1 MEYVKKN
8 SLGVLK
14 KCEEAEASHVM
25 QTVGEYKELLDIAK
39 MYRDDL
45 YREQQRY
52 LDLKKANAS
61 LQDKIERQQDE
72 NDRLCSRVQDM
83 ELRISDTEKEYARR
97 ISDLKEHISEQD
109 VAVKQAQK
117 LNENLKRIC
126 RERANS
132 DRNITPKKEHDGYL
146 VLQSRDWGERLPDR
160 RMVRTWKSVLQTPY
174 DASIE
179 QSVIEKQILEDLTER
194 VLIDIGCLHYVS
206 LEDNG
211 TYTCVDDG
219 NVLYCWRCSADY
231 KSGYW
236 CVIIYTTKPLV
247 VPLERRYRTVRRKQ
261 NRK

>member
-1 MEYVKKN
+1 MFSANFYTCALQVQELEVQIKENRKMYSERIN
-8 SLGVLK
+8 ELGQK
-14 KCEEAEASHVM
+14 IAEREEAV
-25 QTVGEYKELLDIAK
+25 
-39 MYRDDL
+39 R
-45 YREQQRY
+45 
-52 LDLKKANAS
+52 
-61 LQDKIERQQDE
+61 
-72 NDRLCSRVQDM
+72 
-83 ELRISDTEKEYARR
+83 
-97 ISDLKEHISEQD
+97 
-109 VAVKQAQK
+109 QAQK
-117 LNENLKRIC
+117 LNENLRRIC

-179 QSVIEKQILEDLTER
+179 QSVIEEQILEDLTEK
-194 VLIDIGCLHYVS
+194 VLVDIGCLHYVS

>member
-1 MEYVKKN
+1 MEYVKRN
-8 SLGVLK
+8 SFGSIK
-14 KCEEAEASHVM
+14 KCEEADASYVM
-25 QTVGEYKELLDIAK
+25 QTVEEYKELLDIAK

-45 YREQQRY
+45 HREQQRY
-52 LDLKKANAS
+52 LDLKKANAG
-61 LQDKIERQQDE
+61 LQDKLERQRDE
-72 NDRLCSRVQDM
+72 NDRLCNQVQDM
-83 ELRISDTEKEYARR
+83 ELQISDTEKEYARR
-97 ISDLKEHISEQD
+97 IIDLKKHITEQV

-117 LNENLKRIC
+117 LNDNLKRIC

-132 DRNITPKKEHDGYL
+132 ERNITPKKEHDGYL
-146 VLQSRDWGERLPDR
+146 VLQSREWRERLPDR

-179 QSVIEKQILEDLTER
+179 QSVIEEQILEDLTEK
-194 VLIDIGCLHYVS
+194 VLVDIGCLHHVS
-206 LEDNG
+206 PENNG
-211 TYTCVDDG
+211 IYTYVDDG
-219 NVLYCWRCSADY
+219 SVMYCWRCSADY

>member
-1 MEYVKKN
+1 MEYVKRN

-14 KCEEAEASHVM
+14 KCEEADASHVM
-25 QTVGEYKELLDIAK
+25 QTVGEYKELIDIAK

-45 YREQQRY
+45 HREQQRY
-52 LDLKKANAS
+52 LDLKKVNTS
-61 LQDKIERQQDE
+61 LLNKLERQRDE

-83 ELRISDTEKEYARR
+83 ELQISDTKKEYAGR
-97 ISDLKEHISEQD
+97 ITDLKEHITEQD

-146 VLQSRDWGERLPDR
+146 VLQSREWRERLLDK
-160 RMVRTWKSVLQTPY
+160 RMVRTWKSVIQTPY

-179 QSVIEKQILEDLTER
+179 PEVIEKQVFGDLIEG
-194 VLIDIGCLHYVS
+194 VLVDIGCRHYV
-206 LEDNG
+206 LPEDNG
-211 TYTCVDDG
+211 KYTHEDDG
-219 NVLYCWRCSADY
+219 GVMYCWRYSADY

-236 CVIIYTTKPLV
+236 CVIIYTTRPLI
-247 VPLERRYRTVRRKQ
+247 VPVERRFRNVREKRNK
-261 NRK
+261 K

>member
-45 YREQQRY
+45 HREQQRY
-52 LDLKKANAS
+52 LDLKKENAS
-61 LQDKIERQQDE
+61 LRNKLERQRDE

-83 ELRISDTEKEYARR
+83 ELRISDTEKKYAGR
-97 ISDLKEHISEQD
+97 ITDLKEHITEQD
-109 VAVKQAQK
+109 LAVKQAQK
-117 LNENLKRIC
+117 LNENLRRIC
-126 RERANS
+126 RERANA

-146 VLQSRDWGERLPDR
+146 VLQSRDWRERLPDR

-179 QSVIEKQILEDLTER
+179 QSVIEKQILEDLTEK
-194 VLIDIGCLHYVS
+194 VLVDIGCLHYV
-206 LEDNG
+206 LPEDNG
-211 TYTCVDDG
+211 KYTHEDDG
-219 NVLYCWRCSADY
+219 GVMYCWRFSADY
-231 KSGYW
+231 KLGFW
-236 CVIIYTTKPLV
+236 CVIIYTTRPLV
-247 VPLERRYRTVRRKQ
+247 VPVERRHRNARGIKDRK
-261 NRK
+261 

>member
-45 YREQQRY
+45 HREQQRY
-52 LDLKKANAS
+52 LDLKKENAS
-61 LQDKIERQQDE
+61 LRNKLERQRDE
-72 NDRLCSRVQDM
+72 NDRLCSRVQNM

-97 ISDLKEHISEQD
+97 ITDLKEHISEQD

-117 LNENLKRIC
+117 LNKNLKRIC

-146 VLQSRDWGERLPDR
+146 VLQSREWRERLSDR
-160 RMVRTWKSVLQTPY
+160 RMVRTWKSVIQTPY

-179 QSVIEKQILEDLTER
+179 PKVIEKQVYGDLIDG
-194 VLIDIGCLHYVS
+194 VLVDIGCLHYV
-206 LEDNG
+206 LPEDNG
-211 TYTCVDDG
+211 KYTYEDDG
-219 NVLYCWRCSADY
+219 SVMYCWRYSADY

-236 CVIIYTTKPLV
+236 CVIIYTTRPLV
-247 VPLERRYRTVRRKQ
+247 VPVERRHKNSQ
-261 NRK
+261 GKKNRK